1 MSTRIRIADGEV
13 EYYSRAKRDGSK
25 VRVQGR
31 DWRVIGIVTDMMG
44 GAATTPLADTARG
57 ARPQWWVELTE
68 A

>member
-1 MSTRIRIADGEV
+1 MSTRLRIADGEV
-13 EYYSRAKRDGSK
+13 EYYAKAKRDGGK

-31 DWRVIGIVTDMMG
+31 DWRVLGITTDMMG
-44 GAATTPLADTARG
+44 GAATTSLADTARG